1 MTEDQMRELW
11 YKAGGDIYK
20 YADLVA
26 DKEREACA
34 KIADKWSLR
43 ADDVGGYI
51 GEDIRARGQE

>member
-26 DKEREACA
+26 DKEREKCA
-34 KIADKWSLR
+34 KIAEEPWQGNAK
-43 ADDVGGYI
+43 AI
-51 GEDIRARGQE
+51 AEQIRSRGQE